1 MISDVRGDPYLW
13 TLRVIESTVA
23 DTHNGS
29 TNSQR
34 APVEGVHA
42 STTIV
47 LLCCLIDDLVSVQS
61 IATDLPDRKP
71 GRSASVSMDILP
83 DSHNPQTVSLR

>member
-1 MISDVRGDPYLW
+1 MISDIGVEPYLW
-13 TLRVIESTVA
+13 TLRVIEPTVA

-34 APVEGVHA
+34 ATVEGIHA

-47 LLCCLIDDLVSVQS
+47 LLCCLVDDLVSVQS
-61 IATDLPDRKP
+61 ILIDLPDRKP

-83 DSHNPQTVSLR
+83 DSHNPQTVFVR